1 MTMAKYE
8 TPPPVRPLE
17 KLITDF
23 SYTNGLDPVNVFN
36 DFLTYIIHGFSPGA
50 PPLQSWKYKRQQNM
64 KFMEMLTGWVRLMA
78 SRIKDDTSWYDPFG
92 DLYMALVSKSAQ
104 QSQGQFFTPVH
115 ICDLM
120 VLCTQT
126 EEKKTGQRMGDPTCG
141 SGRLLLAYHARN
153 PGNYLIGED
162 INRTC
167 CLMTV
172 CNMLIHGCVGEV
184 ICHDSLN
191 PGNFVDG
198 WKVNPML
205 AWTGIP
211 TIKRM
216 SMEEYRAG
224 RNLPASPYIIRKTMP
239 AGGRKRKTDSP
250 PPLQTVFKM

>member
-1 MTMAKYE
+1 MAKYE

-64 KFMEMLTGWVRLMA
+64 KFMQMLTGWVRLMA
-78 SRIKDDTSWYDPFG
+78 NRIKDDTSWYDPFG

-141 SGRLLLAYHARN
+141 SGRLLLAYHVRHL
-153 PGNYLIGED
+153 GNYLVAED
-162 INRTC
+162 VKFTLEDTMEVQKVEMKDARTPETPSVPQTGDDHWKPILLFALLGVSAAG
-167 CLMTV
+167 LMAT
-172 CNMLIHGCVGEV
+172 MLY
-184 ICHDSLN
+184 
-191 PGNFVDG
+191 
-198 WKVNPML
+198 K
-205 AWTGIP
+205 
-211 TIKRM
+211 KRHKKADEAKK
-216 SMEEYRAG
+216 EE
-224 RNLPASPYIIRKTMP
+224 
-239 AGGRKRKTDSP
+239 
-250 PPLQTVFKM
+250 

>member
-1 MTMAKYE
+1 MAKYE

-64 KFMEMLTGWVRLMA
+64 KFMQMLTGWVRLMA

-126 EEKKTGQRMGDPTCG
+126 EEKKTGQRMGDPTLMGACSPLYAGTQTALMQEQIPPEYLGRVFGLYGTIMAWAMPMGLAAPSVFADLLGAPLWFVG
-141 SGRLLLAYHARN
+141 SGATMVLLAMAMLLAPSVRN
-153 PGNYLIGED
+153 
-162 INRTC
+162 
-167 CLMTV
+167 
-172 CNMLIHGCVGEV
+172 VGKR
-184 ICHDSLN
+184 D
-191 PGNFVDG
+191 
-198 WKVNPML
+198 
-205 AWTGIP
+205 TGRI
-211 TIKRM
+211 
-216 SMEEYRAG
+216 
-224 RNLPASPYIIRKTMP
+224 
-239 AGGRKRKTDSP
+239 
-250 PPLQTVFKM
+250 Q

>member
-1 MTMAKYE
+1 MAKYE

-36 DFLTYIIHGFSPGA
+36 DFLTYIIHGFSPDA

-64 KFMEMLTGWVRLMA
+64 KFMQMLTGWVRLMA

-126 EEKKTGQRMGDPTCG
+126 EEKKTGQRMSDP
-141 SGRLLLAYHARN
+141 
-153 PGNYLIGED
+153 
-162 INRTC
+162 
-167 CLMTV
+167 
-172 CNMLIHGCVGEV
+172 
-184 ICHDSLN
+184 
-191 PGNFVDG
+191 
-198 WKVNPML
+198 
-205 AWTGIP
+205 
-211 TIKRM
+211 
-216 SMEEYRAG
+216 
-224 RNLPASPYIIRKTMP
+224 
-239 AGGRKRKTDSP
+239 RKRKAAVGLSCTESGKLPHRGGYQPDLLPDDRMQHAHTRMRRGSHLP
-250 PPLQTVFKM
+250 